1 MRIAV
6 TVPAPVGHLNAMTAL
21 ARRLESRGHEVICI
35 CPADARKG
43 VAIAGLRFEEYY
55 QQQFPPGSYAE
66 RAQILSRLTADAGVA
81 YTFQWIGDECR
92 AHLDEAPG
100 VLKRLAPDGV
110 VVDQIHQGV
119 SAVAMGMGVPFVT
132 VSCTPL
138 TDLSGVTPHWLF
150 SWPHEESEAA
160 RERNRAGVAGFL
172 KVTAGLRSMVYEYLE
187 GKGVRPDTNDVYF
200 RVSKLAYLS
209 QIPAAFDFPGDHHPP
224 HFHRTG
230 PFHDGTGR
238 EPVVFPWER
247 LTGAPLIYASMGTL
261 QNGQA
266 DTFRAILAATE
277 RPDHQVVLS
286 VGMNTAPETLALAR
300 PDTVVVQR
308 APQLELLKRAAL
320 CVTHA
325 GMNTT
330 LEALAQGVP
339 LVAIPITND
348 QPGVAAR
355 ILASGTGLF
364 LPLAQLNA
372 EALRS
377 LVDQVLG
384 TSSYREQALAMKA
397 AITNVDGLGMASE
410 LIERAFRADQGYESL
425 IGNEESASVQQSS
438 SF

>member
-1 MRIAV
+1 
-6 TVPAPVGHLNAMTAL
+6 
-21 ARRLESRGHEVICI
+21 
-35 CPADARKG
+35 
-43 VAIAGLRFEEYY
+43 
-55 QQQFPPGSYAE
+55 
-66 RAQILSRLTADAGVA
+66 
-81 YTFQWIGDECR
+81 
-92 AHLDEAPG
+92 
-100 VLKRLAPDGV
+100 
-110 VVDQIHQGV
+110 
-119 SAVAMGMGVPFVT
+119 
-132 VSCTPL
+132 
-138 TDLSGVTPHWLF
+138 
-150 SWPHEESEAA
+150 
-160 RERNRAGVAGFL
+160 
-172 KVTAGLRSMVYEYLE
+172 
-187 GKGVRPDTNDVYF
+187 
-200 RVSKLAYLS
+200 
-209 QIPAAFDFPGDHHPP
+209 
-224 HFHRTG
+224 
-230 PFHDGTGR
+230 
-238 EPVVFPWER
+238 
-247 LTGAPLIYASMGTL
+247 
-261 QNGQA
+261 
-266 DTFRAILAATE
+266 
-277 RPDHQVVLS
+277 
-286 VGMNTAPETLALAR
+286 MNTAPETLALAR

>member
-1 MRIAV
+1 
-6 TVPAPVGHLNAMTAL
+6 MTAL

-35 CPADARKG
+35 GIPDAARG
-43 VAIAGLRFEEYY
+43 VLAAGLRFEEYCGR
-55 QQQFPPGSYAE
+55 QFPLGSYTQRAAE
-66 RAQILSRLTADAGVA
+66 LSRLTGDAGIA
-81 YTFQWIGDECR
+81 YTFQWISDGCR
-92 AHLDEAPG
+92 AELDETPG
-100 VLKRLAPDGV
+100 VLQRLQVDGL
-110 VVDQIHQGV
+110 VVDQVHPGV
-119 SAVAMGMGVPFVT
+119 SAAAMGMGVPFVN

-138 TDLSGVTPHWLF
+138 TDLSGVTPLWLF
-150 SWPHEESEAA
+150 PWPHEDSEAA
-160 RERNRAGVAGFL
+160 RERNRRGVAGFL
-172 KVTAGLRSMVYEYLE
+172 KVIGGYQTMMLE
-187 GKGVRPDTNDVYF
+187 FLESKGIHPDTSDVYW
-200 RVSKLAYLS
+200 RGSKLAYLS
-209 QIPAAFDFPGDHHPP
+209 QIPAAFDFPGDHHPA

-230 PFHDGTGR
+230 PFHDGVGR
-238 EPVVFPWER
+238 EPVAFPWER

-277 RPDHQVVLS
+277 RPGYQVVLS
-286 VGMNTAPETLALAR
+286 VGMNTAPEDLALAR

-308 APQLELLKRAAL
+308 APQLELLKLATL

-372 EALRS
+372 EALRR
-377 LVDQVLG
+377 LVDEVLG
-384 TSSYREQALAMKA
+384 KPSYRERARAMQV
-397 AITNVDGLGMASE
+397 AIAEVDGLGMAAG
-410 LIERAFRADQGYESL
+410 LIESAFGAK
-425 IGNEESASVQQSS
+425 
-438 SF
+438 

>member
-1 MRIAV
+1 MRIGV

-35 CPADARKG
+35 GIPDAARG
-43 VAIAGLRFEEYY
+43 VVAAGLRFEEYCGR
-55 QQQFPPGSYAE
+55 QFPLGSYAE
-66 RAQILSRLTADAGVA
+66 RAVVLSRLTGDAGVA
-81 YTFQWIGDECR
+81 YTFQWIGDGCR
-92 AHLDEAPG
+92 AELDEAPG
-100 VLKRLAPDGV
+100 LIELLALDGV
-110 VVDQIHQGV
+110 VVDQVHPGI
-119 SAVAMGMGVPFVT
+119 SAVAIGMGIPFVS

-138 TDLSGVTPHWLF
+138 TDLTGVTPLWLF
-150 SWPHEESEAA
+150 PWPHEDSEAA
-160 RERNRAGVAGFL
+160 RERNRMGVAGFL
-172 KVTAGLRSMVYEYLE
+172 KVLDGIHTMMAEYLE
-187 GKGVRPDTNDVYF
+187 SKGIHPDTSAVYW
-200 RVSKLAYLS
+200 RTSKLAYLS
-209 QIPAAFDFPGDHHPP
+209 QIPAALDFPGDHYPA

-238 EPVVFPWER
+238 EPVAFPWER

-277 RPDHQVVLS
+277 RPGYQVVLS
-286 VGMNTAPETLALAR
+286 VGMNTAPESLELAR

-308 APQLELLKRAAL
+308 APQLELLKLATL

-355 ILASGTGLF
+355 ILASGMGLF

-372 EALRS
+372 EALRG
-377 LVDQVLG
+377 LVDEVLG
-384 TSSYREQALAMKA
+384 TPSYRERALAMKA
-397 AITNVDGLGMASE
+397 AIAEVDGLGMAAE
-410 LIERAFRADQGYESL
+410 LIERAFGADDQVTGVGTQHPS
-425 IGNEESASVQQSS
+425 
-438 SF
+438 